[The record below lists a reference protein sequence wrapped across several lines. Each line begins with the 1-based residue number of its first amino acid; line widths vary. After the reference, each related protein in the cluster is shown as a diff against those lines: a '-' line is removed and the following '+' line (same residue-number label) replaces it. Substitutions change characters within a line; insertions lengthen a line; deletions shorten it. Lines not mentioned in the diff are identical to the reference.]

1 MNYSLEETP
10 LAKIDLTKDKMS
22 AWIEAQ
28 GKGKK
33 VEMDVYG
40 SPSEKS
46 LQELENVRKL
56 SKELQDN
63 IQELENTVRLSDV
76 ENQAMNPTA
85 PILDYSEDHEFV
97 SANKLDDYYSQEDK
111 NDAKEAEKHRLTKG
125 MAQRTEIQEFYK
137 DQCVF
142 LTGGTGFLG
151 KVLIEKLLRSCKDID
166 TIYVLVRPKK
176 GKDPTTRIHEM
187 LDEFVFERAHNENP
201 KGIHKVVPV
210 VGNMEL
216 PDLGLSLEDRKTLTS
231 RVSGELCWDTSTG
244 FITLPT
250 DFCHITDSKVELIQR
265 VFPDIAQKFNNHNWL
280 GERAILAAKNK
291 DVEDLNATI
300 QNFLPG
306 QLVSFKSVDTV
317 MNQDDVINYPTEFLN
332 SLELPG
338 LPPHNLQLK
347 VGSVVIMLRNINQ
360 PRLCNGTRLAVK
372 RLMNNVIEA
381 TIIKGKYKGE
391 DVLIPR
397 IPMIPMDLPFD
408 FKRLQFPVRLAFAM
422 SINKSQGQSHKSR
435 RQNTFPRK
443 SQQTRC
449 HRFDVTSG
457 AFGNLKVRFKLNVYI
472 LQVLR
477 TMYMDLNKVADMVPV
492 DLCVNAIIVSAYH
505 TAKNFKENQTS
516 NIPIYN
522 FVSGAQSP
530 VTWRQFIEYNMKY
543 GFHNPTTKAVWYY
556 GLNPTNNYYMFLFY
570 NFFLHYLPA
579 LLLDVFSFL
588 TGQRRKMLK
597 FYSKVIKLAHILFY
611 FSTQEWC
618 FSDHGVRSMWS
629 SLSDRDRAVFN
640 FNMADMSWDY
650 MAETFLLGLRVYLVK
665 DDLSTLP
672 EARKRW
678 NRLYYMHQLLKITT
692 FSVVLYLGYL
702 LLTGLASMIL
712 G

>member
-231 RVSGELCWDTSTG
+231 RVSIIINSAATVKFDEKLSVATGINVSGTKEILRLAKECRHLRAVTHVSTAFSNTQVKNIEERFYEPPMSVEALEAVSQLDDSLVESILPALLGDRPNTYCLTKAVAEEAVRKYGEGLPICIVRPSIVISTYEEPVRG
-244 FITLPT
+244 W
-250 DFCHITDSKVELIQR
+250 TDSVYG
-265 VFPDIAQKFNNHNWL
+265 PT
-280 GERAILAAKNK
+280 G
-291 DVEDLNATI
+291 
-300 QNFLPG
+300 
-306 QLVSFKSVDTV
+306 LV
-317 MNQDDVINYPTEFLN
+317 
-332 SLELPG
+332 
-338 LPPHNLQLK
+338 
-347 VGSVVIMLRNINQ
+347 VGI
-360 PRLCNGTRLAVK
+360 GT
-372 RLMNNVIEA
+372 
-381 TIIKGKYKGE
+381 G
-391 DVLIPR
+391 
-397 IPMIPMDLPFD
+397 
-408 FKRLQFPVRLAFAM
+408 
-422 SINKSQGQSHKSR
+422 
-435 RQNTFPRK
+435 
-443 SQQTRC
+443 
-449 HRFDVTSG
+449 
-457 AFGNLKVRFKLNVYI
+457 
-472 LQVLR
+472 VLR

>member
-1 MNYSLEETP
+1 
-10 LAKIDLTKDKMS
+10 
-22 AWIEAQ
+22 
-28 GKGKK
+28 
-33 VEMDVYG
+33 
-40 SPSEKS
+40 
-46 LQELENVRKL
+46 
-56 SKELQDN
+56 
-63 IQELENTVRLSDV
+63 ELENTVRLSDV

-231 RVSGELCWDTSTG
+231 R
-244 FITLPT
+244 
-250 DFCHITDSKVELIQR
+250 
-265 VFPDIAQKFNNHNWL
+265 
-280 GERAILAAKNK
+280 
-291 DVEDLNATI
+291 
-300 QNFLPG
+300 
-306 QLVSFKSVDTV
+306 
-317 MNQDDVINYPTEFLN
+317 
-332 SLELPG
+332 
-338 LPPHNLQLK
+338 
-347 VGSVVIMLRNINQ
+347 
-360 PRLCNGTRLAVK
+360 
-372 RLMNNVIEA
+372 
-381 TIIKGKYKGE
+381 
-391 DVLIPR
+391 
-397 IPMIPMDLPFD
+397 
-408 FKRLQFPVRLAFAM
+408 
-422 SINKSQGQSHKSR
+422 
-435 RQNTFPRK
+435 
-443 SQQTRC
+443 
-449 HRFDVTSG
+449 
-457 AFGNLKVRFKLNVYI
+457 
-472 LQVLR
+472 VLR